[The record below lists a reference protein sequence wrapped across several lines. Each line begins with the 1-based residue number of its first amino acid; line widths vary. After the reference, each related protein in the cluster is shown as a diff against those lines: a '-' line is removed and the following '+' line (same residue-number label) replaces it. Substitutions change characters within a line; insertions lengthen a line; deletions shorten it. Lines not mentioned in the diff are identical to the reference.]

1 MAQQNRS
8 ARGTADG
15 DTTAP
20 ASRPA
25 VKTSDGGHSPSAS
38 PFSLPIP
45 GLPGGVTPKR
55 VLWWG
60 GLTAVAAAGII
71 EWPVAAAVGVGTWVA
86 ERLAREDARRDAAQR
101 S

>member
-8 ARGTADG
+8 TQGKAGS
-15 DTTAP
+15 DTTAS

-25 VKTSDGGHSPSAS
+25 DKTSNGHSPSAS

-45 GLPGGVTPKR
+45 GVPGGVTPKR

-86 ERLAREDARRDAAQR
+86 ERLAREDARHDAAQR